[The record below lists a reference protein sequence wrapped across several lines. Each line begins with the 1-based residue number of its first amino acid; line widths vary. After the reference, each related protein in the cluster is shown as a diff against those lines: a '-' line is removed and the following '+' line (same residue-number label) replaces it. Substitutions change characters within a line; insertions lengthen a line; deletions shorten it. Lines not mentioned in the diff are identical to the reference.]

1 MLNFKKSNSGKIRV
15 KLLATLLVLTL
26 TFANFALVRFI
37 HRWSNSSRN
46 WFIKSNNRN
55 TKWKC

>member
-1 MLNFKKSNSGKIRV
+1 MFNFKNSNSGKIRV

-37 HRWSNSSRN
+37 HRRSNSSWN
-46 WFIKSNNRN
+46 WFK
-55 TKWKC
+55 